1 MRNSPGVR
9 TAGPRAP
16 ADHLRPLTSRG
27 VTVPEQKIPEQKIIA
42 VVRATGGSRDL
53 DLVRTLNPQ
62 LQTFRSRLRS
72 HPVPPQ

>member
-1 MRNSPGVR
+1 
-9 TAGPRAP
+9 
-16 ADHLRPLTSRG
+16 
-27 VTVPEQKIPEQKIIA
+27 VPEQKIPEQKIIA